1 MALIPKQMRHVA
13 SQWSIPLNE
22 PRKRFPIHLCP
33 TPGLACCRRLNLAT
47 LPMPRPTYPSSER
60 RRTDFSFNPKI
71 VPFNPCI
78 CTFISQ
84 HKPRYHN
91 SIPHNNVYTTAIS
104 NVRVTSS
111 NLHRCFIVPTLSPL
125 VWLICQQIYHISAI
139 RMSHLKSLSSLHT
152 NLIRVSIKSTTKLPR
167 ATTRVLR

>member
-1 MALIPKQMRHVA
+1 MPLSQHDRVCGSMALIPKQMRHVA

-125 VWLICQQIYHISAI
+125 VWANLSTNISHFCDQNEPPEI
-139 RMSHLKSLSSLHT
+139 PF
-152 NLIRVSIKSTTKLPR
+152 LP
-167 ATTRVLR
+167 TY